1 MYPAWLNHVDEKRQ
15 RNLIEILQYLSKLQD
30 KENLDFIIIGALPL
44 LVRGYLAYTVY
55 WDIDLLFKDDNG
67 IREFMQKPKKKTL
80 RIVEYDDALMVS
92 RNITSF
98 HTAWAF
104 NRIWVNV
111 DYIARKGFFE
121 FYTQNIGTSMLYTD
135 SLLLDN
141 TSFEICLYM
150 AHPWDIITEKVVSPR
165 TSRDVE
171 LKIDTSVDIR
181 HIFAVYKKEK
191 NNMEF
196 WQYIFRKTKSLC
208 CENDFKKTFLRI
220 LSSTTE
226 LGYGDVEISPD
237 SIKLL
242 KGS

>member
-1 MYPAWLNHVDEKRQ
+1 VYPDWLNHVDEKRQ
-15 RNLIEILQYLSKLQD
+15 RNLIEILQYLSRLQD
-30 KENLDFIIIGALPL
+30 QKDLDFIIIGALPL

-104 NRIWVNV
+104 NRIWFNV
-111 DYIARKGFFE
+111 DYIVRKGFFE
-121 FYTQNIGTSMLYTD
+121 FYTQNIDKSMLYTD
-135 SLLLDN
+135 SVLLDN
-141 TSFEICLYM
+141 TSFEIGLYM

-171 LKIDTSVDIR
+171 LRIDTSVDIR
-181 HIFAVYKKEK
+181 HIFAVYKQEK

-196 WQYIFRKTKSLC
+196 WQYIFEKTKSLC
-208 CENDFKKTFLRI
+208 CEGDFKKTFLGI
-220 LSSTTE
+220 LSAATE

-237 SIKLL
+237 LL
-242 KGS
+242 KMLKG